1 MRSLLFS
8 LCVLL
13 VGCKSE
19 YKLLKPVPADQSCI
33 KKLSPK
39 GINSSWFTA
48 SIDVVGKHLSGLLFV
63 KKMDDQSYRVV
74 FTNEIGVEFFDFGFD
89 ASGAFKVY
97 DVIPQ
102 LDKKAV
108 INTLRKDFELMLG
121 LPFRGTPE
129 VLQQGDEIYYRY
141 NQKKEAAYFIT
152 DRDCASL
159 QRMELG
165 SSRKRKVTVMLSG
178 NELEAP
184 DSVSIHHHTF
194 GMDIRLKKLVKE

>member
-13 VGCKSE
+13 IGCKSE
-19 YKLLKPVPADQSCI
+19 YKLLKPVAADQSCI

-39 GINSSWFTA
+39 GLNSSWFTA

-63 KKMDDQSYRVV
+63 KKMDDKSYRVV

-89 ASGAFKVY
+89 TSGGFKVY

-129 VLQQGDEIYYRY
+129 ALQQGDEIYYRY

-152 DRDCASL
+152 DRECASL

-178 NELEAP
+178 NEVEAP